1 MLTPKK
7 YALPLF
13 LLLLGGLLL
22 WWYNQ
27 ANPHIDPLPG
37 DAEYGYQL
45 ISKTAD
51 NYGPGGRINIR
62 SNGMNCSNCHLEAG
76 KNLHAIPLTRV
87 YQQYPRFRE
96 RSGTTESLYK
106 RISDCFERSLQSIA
120 PDSSTIGYVNSHTK
134 VRKDLMLWKTSFDSY
149 EKKLS
154 ITIKNNGLT
163 NHRDSLPLR
172 ISSQSDSLHLTHI
185 LTKPLLPDS
194 LSTMIVPFTALSA
207 LLKRYHI
214 TDIYVNVLNV
224 GDERLYNNSTSLAL
238 YPPHSSRPL
247 HINEFLYDEIRL

>member
-76 KNLHAIPLTRV
+76 KISMPSRLPVYTSNTPVSVNAVAQQNRCINGSAIALNAACKVVHPTATVVNLGLLRLT
-87 YQQYPRFRE
+87 
-96 RSGTTESLYK
+96 L
-106 RISDCFERSLQSIA
+106 
-120 PDSSTIGYVNSHTK
+120 
-134 VRKDLMLWKTSFDSY
+134 
-149 EKKLS
+149 
-154 ITIKNNGLT
+154 NGSVS
-163 NHRDSLPLR
+163 N
-172 ISSQSDSLHLTHI
+172 Q
-185 LTKPLLPDS
+185 
-194 LSTMIVPFTALSA
+194 
-207 LLKRYHI
+207 
-214 TDIYVNVLNV
+214 
-224 GDERLYNNSTSLAL
+224 
-238 YPPHSSRPL
+238 
-247 HINEFLYDEIRL
+247 